1 MTPVTCY
8 INTQHC
14 IFQDPGSLV
23 VFQAPQLLVEDML
36 QSFFLRLDVGLYIYN
51 YIYIYTVY
59 VCICVYIYD
68 HYPFKIGGRTLNVS
82 YKLDVFQGGGVNSS

>member
-51 YIYIYTVY
+51 YIYILYMYVY
-59 VCICVYIYD
+59 VCIYI
-68 HYPFKIGGRTLNVS
+68 
-82 YKLDVFQGGGVNSS
+82 

>member
-1 MTPVTCY
+1 MVEFHRISMAIPVTCY

-36 QSFFLRLDVGLYIYN
+36 QSFFLRLDVGLYIY
-51 YIYIYTVY
+51 TVY
-59 VCICVYIYD
+59 VCICVYIYMVT
-68 HYPFKIGGRTLNVS
+68 TLVR
-82 YKLDVFQGGGVNSS
+82 

>member
-36 QSFFLRLDVGLYIYN
+36 QSFFLRLDVGLYIYII
-51 YIYIYTVY
+51 IYIYTVY
-59 VCICVYIYD
+59 VCICVYIY
-68 HYPFKIGGRTLNVS
+68 I
-82 YKLDVFQGGGVNSS
+82 

>member
-36 QSFFLRLDVGLYIYN
+36 QSFFLRLDVGLYIYII
-51 YIYIYTVY
+51 IYIH
-59 VCICVYIYD
+59 CICMYMCIYIYD